1 MGLTCK
7 SLPKGAPR
15 RLITLDVWETI
26 RLRCIRDGDPMK
38 TVARDLGLSKN
49 TVRKYVRSLQA
60 PDYQSPK
67 RGVPARRVLLSHR
80 RFDASIAE
88 DNSSS
93 HRRTTARR
101 RRSEPTNQRTVVTRI
116 CREPSTRDPRQ
127 RGVRA
132 RSLCA
137 GRSDAVRFHAGRP
150 DCRRVLTKVHLFVAW
165 LSYSGRHRDGE
176 APALVRRTRFKYD

>member
-1 MGLTCK
+1 
-7 SLPKGAPR
+7 
-15 RLITLDVWETI
+15 
-26 RLRCIRDGDPMK
+26 MK

-93 HRRTTARR
+93 HRRTTARLRRSGLQISERSLREYVANR
-101 RRSEPTNQRTVVTRI
+101 RREI
-116 CREPSTRDPRQ
+116 LGKEAF
-127 RGVRA
+127 VRA
-132 RSLCA
+132 LYVPGDQMQFDFTPVDLIVAGCLPKCTCSSL
-137 GRSDAVRFHAGRP
+137 G
-150 DCRRVLTKVHLFVAW
+150 
-165 LSYSGRHRDGE
+165 
-176 APALVRRTRFKYD
+176 